1 MTNAKP
7 SFLRKAR
14 GYRKHG
20 AIAVLFVFV
29 EMVCLSAYRGG
40 FYGREWYL
48 LRRICLVIL
57 ILPLARLMKDWFFVI
72 LILPLAL
79 LSEESQK
86 TQDTGYP
93 VEGVQ
98 GVFSANIMHS
108 FG

>member
-7 SFLRKAR
+7 SFFRKSQGIQKAR
-14 GYRKHG
+14 CYRR
-20 AIAVLFVFV
+20 AFCFL
-29 EMVCLSAYRGG
+29 EMVYLSAYRGR
-40 FYGREWYL
+40 FYEREWYL
-48 LRRICLVIL
+48 RQICLVIL
-57 ILPLARLMKDWFFVI
+57 ILPLARLMKDRFFVI

-98 GVFSANIMHS
+98 SVFSANKIHS